1 MNPHA
6 KPMIRI
12 AIAVPLLLGL
22 CNAQDKKPDIWMTD
36 FAAATAKAKA
46 ENKDLLID
54 FTGSDWCGW
63 CIKLDAEVFSHDE
76 FQQAAQKNFVLVKVD
91 IRQDKS
97 NMSKELI
104 AQNDGLVFRFGIS
117 NFPTLLMMDS
127 QTNVYDM
134 LSYQKGGPGPF
145 NEAMTA
151 KRKKAQGFKASLAM
165 AAKKQGLERARAID
179 DGLSALPESIMHL
192 NFELMKQVITL
203 DADGAAGIKPKYF
216 ELVTKIEESR
226 LLQAA
231 SEELKALILP
241 HMENREGEQALA
253 KLDAVIA
260 KPKNVIQHQMALF
273 FKANVIMD
281 VTKNAKDATAALE
294 AGKALAP
301 KSPIA
306 QQIDQFLA
314 ALKAAGGK

>member
-12 AIAVPLLLGL
+12 AIAVTLLFGL
-22 CNAQDKKPDIWMTD
+22 CIAQDKKQDVWMTD

-46 ENKDLLID
+46 ENKDLLVD

-63 CIKLDAEVFSHDE
+63 CIKLDAEVFSHEE
-76 FQQAAQKNFVLVKVD
+76 FQQAAQKNFVLVKID

-97 NMSKELI
+97 GMSKELI
-104 AQNDGLVFRFGIS
+104 AQNDALVFRFGIN
-117 NFPTLLMMDS
+117 NFPTLLMLDS
-127 QTNVYDM
+127 ETNVYDM
-134 LSYQKGGPGPF
+134 LGYQKGGPGPF

-151 KRKKAQGFKASLAM
+151 KLKKAQGFKASLAA
-165 AAKKQGLERARAID
+165 AAKKEGVERARAID

-203 DADGAAGIKPKYF
+203 DADGAAGIKDKYA

-231 SEELKALILP
+231 SEELKALIMP
-241 HMENREGEQALA
+241 HIENREGEQALA
-253 KLDAVIA
+253 KLDAIIA
-260 KPKNVIQHQMALF
+260 KPKNTIQHQMALF

-281 VTKNAKDATAALE
+281 VTKNVQEATAALM

-301 KSPIA
+301 ESPIA
-306 QQIDQFLA
+306 QQIDQFLK